1 MGPKRRT
8 VDALKLSKI
17 NYGRIAASH
26 PSMQRGQVWCLEC
39 GATREVDPA
48 HCLAHG
54 WPRCCNRTMSIDSP
68 ASPPASSGKAE
79 E

>member
-1 MGPKRRT
+1 MGP
-8 VDALKLSKI
+8 
-17 NYGRIAASH
+17 N

-48 HCLAHG
+48 HCLGHG
-54 WPRCCNRTMSIDSP
+54 WPRCCNRTMSIDCNRTMSIDSP
-68 ASPPASSGKAE
+68 APAPASSGKTE

>member
-8 VDALKLSKI
+8 VDALKLPKI
-17 NYGRIAASH
+17 DYGRIAASH

-48 HCLAHG
+48 HCVAHG

-68 ASPPASSGKAE
+68 APAPASSGKAE